1 MSLNY
6 VGEIPLG
13 VMCAPSLTAVASI
26 SASFAAVLPQ
36 IAIDLEAALQCSI
49 SLGISPPNLAADI
62 ALCVQLLIDLNIAI
76 SVSLPSLDFQLAAV
90 LALIAQLSP
99 ILASISA
106 SLSLSLPLA
115 ELFATA
121 GIQAYQYSGSGGQFG
136 ALMGSTISEFFPDG
150 TPASDDVFAI
160 VLASTAPSV
169 WTGMGTFF
177 TLIEGGQAPGTVEY
191 LGDISIG
198 AMVGLLSGGILSAN
212 LALNFQLGQITAQI
226 QGALALSAS
235 LSASPPSIS
244 GSLTIVAN
252 LKASL
257 EAYLTLGGF
266 ILPTAAITAIAN
278 LVIQLTGLVAEL
290 QANITLMANLTIAL
304 GVSGVLAYTYT
315 GAGSAFGPALTASL
329 AGGWPDST
337 APTQPSNAL
346 VLVATGTA
354 GQAGLNAFFPG
365 LAA

>member
-1 MSLNY
+1 VSLDY
-6 VGEIPLG
+6 VGELPLG
-13 VMCAPSLTAVASI
+13 VLCSTSLTAVAGI

-36 IAIDLEAALQCSI
+36 IAIDLEAAIQCSI

-62 ALCVQLLIDLNIAI
+62 ALCVQLLIDLNLAL

-115 ELFATA
+115 ELFAVA
-121 GIQAYQYSGSGGQFG
+121 GIQAYQFAGAGGQFG
-136 ALMGSTISEFFPDG
+136 SLMGQAIGIGFPDG
-150 TPASDDVFAI
+150 TPASEDVFAV
-160 VLASTAPSV
+160 VLASTSAPV
-169 WTGMGTFF
+169 WTGMGEFF
-177 TLIEGGQAPGTVEY
+177 TLIQASQAPGTVEY

-198 AMVGLLSGGILSAN
+198 AMVGLLSSGILSAN

-266 ILPTAAITAIAN
+266 VLPTAAITAIVS
-278 LVIQLTGLVAEL
+278 LVAQLTALVAQL
-290 QANITLMANLTIAL
+290 KANITLMANLTTAL
-304 GVSGVLAYTYT
+304 SLSGVLVYTYT
-315 GAGSAFGPALTASL
+315 GTGTGFGPALTTAL
-329 AGGWPDST
+329 ATQWPDATPST
-337 APTQPSNAL
+337 DPSNAL

-354 GQAGLNAFFPG
+354 GQVGLTTFFAGL
-365 LAA
+365 